1 MLKIKK
7 GIAPTLIRQIFFL
20 NKKNSFELRN
30 RTDLQSQLLTLSIME
45 SGPTTREILPL
56 DLEQTGCLSEFKVKI
71 TKWNPQNCSCRFCKT
86 LAKYC
91 FYLNLASK

>member
-1 MLKIKK
+1 
-7 GIAPTLIRQIFFL
+7 
-20 NKKNSFELRN
+20 
-30 RTDLQSQLLTLSIME
+30 ME

-91 FYLNLASK
+91 FYLNLASKQKRSDIFEKEVFLSFNNLMFYIILVAFFGLIVSLRFLVDFK